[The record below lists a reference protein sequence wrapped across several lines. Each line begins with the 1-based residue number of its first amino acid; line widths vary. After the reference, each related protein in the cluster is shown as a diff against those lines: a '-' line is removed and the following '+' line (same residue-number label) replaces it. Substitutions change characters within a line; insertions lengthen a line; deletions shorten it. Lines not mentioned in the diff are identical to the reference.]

1 MCSTYQMHYD
11 LLIYKHGTETKPDDG
26 AYYER
31 HHVVPKSL
39 GGSNEPSNLVYMTGK
54 AHFVAHHLLFKI
66 HGVGPMASAFW
77 AMCNMD
83 ATGSRYQM
91 NSRSFETARVAS
103 ASASSEFQK
112 GVPKSEETKRRM
124 RKPKSEAGK
133 ANMKKSPETRAKMSA
148 SHLLRFKLLKE
159 SNNG

>member
-1 MCSTYQMHYD
+1 MHYD

-31 HHVVPKSL
+31 HHVKPKSL
-39 GGSNEPSNLVYMTGK
+39 GGSNESSNLVYLTGK
-54 AHFVAHHLLFKI
+54 AHYIAHHLLFKI

-83 ATGSRYQM
+83 TAGSRYQM

-103 ASASSEFQK
+103 ASASSVFQK
-112 GVPKSEETKRRM
+112 GIPKSEETKRRM
-124 RKPKSEAGK
+124 SKPRSAKGK
-133 ANMKKSPETRAKMSA
+133 ANMKKTPETKAKMSA
-148 SHLLRFKLLKE
+148 SHLLRYKLLKE

>member
-1 MCSTYQMHYD
+1 MCVKYQMHYD
-11 LLIYKHGTETKPDDG
+11 LLIYNHGTETKPDDG

-31 HHVVPKSL
+31 HHVKPKSL
-39 GGSNEPSNLVYMTGK
+39 GGSNEPSNLVYLTGK
-54 AHFVAHHLLFKI
+54 AHYIAHHLLFKI

-77 AMCNMD
+77 AMCNRD
-83 ATGSRYQM
+83 TTGSRYQM

-103 ASASSEFQK
+103 ASASSVFQK

-124 RKPKSEAGK
+124 SKPRSAAGK
-133 ANMKKSPETRAKMSA
+133 ANMKKTPETRAKMSA
-148 SHLLRFKLLKE
+148 SHLLRYKLLKE

>member
-1 MCSTYQMHYD
+1 MHYD

-77 AMCNMD
+77 AMCTMD
-83 ATGSRYQM
+83 KTRSRLLK
-91 NSRSFETARVAS
+91 AS
-103 ASASSEFQK
+103 D
-112 GVPKSEETKRRM
+112 R
-124 RKPKSEAGK
+124 
-133 ANMKKSPETRAKMSA
+133 KKSPETRAKMSA